1 MRKTLLTLAV
11 LLVGTVSQASLVEVA
26 MNAKL
31 TNIDGDF
38 KQCLNTNMSQLGMQ
52 SCADVANSD
61 YRSALADMSTE
72 LVSSFSDDENAAA
85 KLSKMAV
92 SEQNWANYVTSTC
105 EFANMDSVGGSIHNL
120 DMVMCENE
128 KIAARIKELISIYN
142 NFLNQ

>member
-1 MRKTLLTLAV
+1 MRKTLITLTILF
-11 LLVGTVSQASLVEVA
+11 VGAVSQASLVEVA
-26 MNAKL
+26 MTAKM
-31 TNIDGDF
+31 TNIDSDF
-38 KQCLNTNMSQLGMQ
+38 KQCLETNMTQLGMQ
-52 SCADVANSD
+52 GCADAANSD

-72 LVSSFSDDENAAA
+72 MVSSFSDDENAAA
-85 KLSKMAV
+85 KLAKMAV

-120 DMVMCENE
+120 DMVMCENK